1 MLVRFNTVVLS
12 GKGNLLNSYVRRL
25 LNFLQILGFLNCD
38 AWSHNLPIGCYLVC
52 STTFYFSLGNIVGC
66 SLWLGNTF
74 TSRSWTWYTL
84 LILGWHLTTTS
95 WKIQV
100 LKKTRFYSSCLLTHM
115 SRRLLLETVLLWVL
129 VLLIS
134 LIESLAWQIVVF
146 NGRNIA
152 SVALRIVLTIFYA
165 HHHLNALRD
174 LILFH
179 LQRMVLDHL
188 RVDVCFSVF
197 SAF

>member
-52 STTFYFSLGNIVGC
+52 STTFYFSLGNIIGC
-66 SLWLGNTF
+66 SWLLGNTF

-84 LILGWHLTTTS
+84 LVLGWDLTATS

-100 LKKTRFYSSCLLTHM
+100 LKKTRFCSSCLLTIM
-115 SRRLLLETVLLWVL
+115 SWRLLLETVLLWVL
-129 VLLIS
+129 VLLIY

-152 SVALRIVLTIFYA
+152 SVTLRIVLTIF
-165 HHHLNALRD
+165 
-174 LILFH
+174 
-179 LQRMVLDHL
+179 
-188 RVDVCFSVF
+188 
-197 SAF
+197 